1 MADYK
6 SIMKKIK
13 KALIS
18 VSDKKDLG
26 LLLKKLT
33 KFKIDII
40 SSGGTFKE
48 IKKLGYKCTELS
60 KYTGSVFSKSGISLT
75 SNIPW
80 YNKIG
85 DNITVTGTVTDGKS
99 DVMVFLLPLTGGNSQ
114 VDNSNKTVT
123 ASNSSFDFSYTIP
136 SITAGSYLLGISS
149 STNGSWSYNN
159 APLIV
164 IY

>member
-1 MADYK
+1 MRDFEENCTVKYNLEGA
-6 SIMKKIK
+6 S
-13 KALIS
+13 
-18 VSDKKDLG
+18 G
-26 LLLKKLT
+26 ELT
-33 KFKIDII
+33 VGQTY
-40 SSGGTFKE
+40 SSTNNAA
-48 IKKLGYKCTELS
+48 YSWNDNNLS

-85 DNITVTGTVTDGKS
+85 DNITVTGTITDGKS

-114 VDNSNKTVT
+114 VDNSKKTVT

-136 SITAGSYLLGISS
+136 NITAGSYLLGISS